1 MQKDKND
8 FKNISFLDHFV
19 PDEEVIV
26 VGNAIPYDL
35 GAVMSHKASDVI
47 D

>member
-1 MQKDKND
+1 MKN
-8 FKNISFLDHFV
+8 FSFLDHFV

-26 VGNAIPYDL
+26 VGNARPYDL
-35 GAVMSHKASDVI
+35 GAVISHKASHVI